1 MHRRVGNRLRLHRI
15 ACLSGQWRSWSDA
28 GAAVSWRLRLRLRRL
43 RGRRNKHSLGFQ
55 SLQLLNFLFLRLQLF
70 ELRLGALS
78 CLLVIAIHIAVR
90 SIRYERDLTARSKC
104 ENEFHRSDIPTT
116 RIPLQC
122 LKFFLLLF
130 QLLQLELLQ
139 FELLQFHLLRFEWI
153 VRVQTVQGERIVGTT
168 EVESH

>member
-90 SIRYERDLTARSKC
+90 SIRYERDLTARS
-104 ENEFHRSDIPTT
+104 
-116 RIPLQC
+116 LQC